1 MGSARAPRAVR
12 RALAPNPNVV
22 ARSAVQS
29 APPDANDE
37 GVVGCARGG
46 RAPHFYLMQL
56 LEIKNLKM
64 DFGKNAEALRAIDD
78 VSFTIGAGETVCLV
92 GESGCGKTVTA
103 LSIARLVPTPP
114 ANYVGGEILLNGRD
128 TLKMSARE
136 LQQIRGGVVS
146 YVFQDPGASLNPV
159 FRIGNQIKES
169 LKLHKPEKANDAEVI
184 RLLKLVGI
192 PAPESRIKNYPFE
205 MSGGMQQRV
214 MIAMALASE
223 PKLLVAD
230 EPTTALDV
238 TIQAQILDLLS
249 ELKQRLG
256 MAILLITHN
265 LGIVG
270 DMADRVAVMYAGQ
283 IVELAP
289 AKELLH
295 RPLHPYTKALM
306 NSVPKL
312 GATIRWGEATD
323 EPGLA
328 SKTARE
334 DARPTRLQSIPGNVP
349 RIGNFPP
356 GCRFAPRCPIAKPEC
371 SEKIPELLEVE
382 PGRFVRCP
390 FWK

>member
-1 MGSARAPRAVR
+1 MP
-12 RALAPNPNVV
+12 
-22 ARSAVQS
+22 
-29 APPDANDE
+29 
-37 GVVGCARGG
+37 
-46 RAPHFYLMQL
+46 L

-64 DFGKNAEALRAIDD
+64 DFGKNAAALRAIDG
-78 VSFTIGAGETVCLV
+78 VSLAIGAGETVCLV

-103 LSIARLVPTPP
+103 LSIGRLVPSPP
-114 ANYVGGEILLNGRD
+114 ANYISGEILLDGRD
-128 TLKMSARE
+128 VLKMSKSE
-136 LQQIRGGVVS
+136 LQDIRGGVVS
-146 YVFQDPGASLNPV
+146 YVFQEPGAALNPV
-159 FRIGNQIKES
+159 FRVGNQIKES
-169 LKLHKPEKANDAEVI
+169 LKLHRPEKANDAEVI

-192 PAPESRIKNYPFE
+192 PAPESRIRNYPFE

-238 TIQAQILDLLS
+238 TIQAQILDLLR

-283 IVELAP
+283 VVEMAP
-289 AKELLH
+289 ARELLR
-295 RPLHPYTKALM
+295 RPLHPYTRALM

-312 GATIRWGEATD
+312 AG
-323 EPGLA
+323 
-328 SKTARE
+328 
-334 DARPTRLQSIPGNVP
+334 DAGRLSAIPGNVP

-356 GCRFAPRCPIAKPEC
+356 GCRFYPRCPSARPEC
-371 SEKIPELLEVE
+371 ANKLPDLAEVE
-382 PGRFVRCP
+382 PGRWTRCLYA
-390 FWK
+390 KELK

>member
-1 MGSARAPRAVR
+1 M
-12 RALAPNPNVV
+12 N
-22 ARSAVQS
+22 
-29 APPDANDE
+29 
-37 GVVGCARGG
+37 
-46 RAPHFYLMQL
+46 L

-64 DFGKNAEALRAIDD
+64 DFGRNAGALRAIDD
-78 VSFTIGAGETVCLV
+78 VSLAIGAGETVCLV

-103 LSIARLVPTPP
+103 LSIGKLVPTPP

-128 TLKMSARE
+128 VLKLSNDE
-136 LQQIRGGVVS
+136 LRSIRGGVVS
-146 YVFQDPGASLNPV
+146 YVFQEPGASLNPV
-159 FRIGNQIKES
+159 FRVGNQIKES
-169 LKLHKPEKANDAEVI
+169 LKLHRPAKATNEEVI

-192 PAPESRIKNYPFE
+192 PAPESRIRNYPFE

-238 TIQAQILDLLS
+238 TIQAQILELLS
-249 ELKQRLG
+249 DLKQRLG

-283 IVELAP
+283 IVELSP
-289 AKELLH
+289 AKELLR
-295 RPLHPYTKALM
+295 RPLHPYTRALM
-306 NSVPKL
+306 ASVPKL
-312 GATIRWGEATD
+312 RG
-323 EPGLA
+323 
-328 SKTARE
+328 
-334 DARPTRLQSIPGNVP
+334 DADRLSAIPGNVP

-371 SEKIPELLEVE
+371 SRKNPDLVEVE
-382 PGRFVRCP
+382 AGRFVRCP
-390 FWK
+390 FWKTP

>member
-1 MGSARAPRAVR
+1 M
-12 RALAPNPNVV
+12 N
-22 ARSAVQS
+22 
-29 APPDANDE
+29 
-37 GVVGCARGG
+37 
-46 RAPHFYLMQL
+46 L

-64 DFGKNAEALRAIDD
+64 DFGKNADALRAVDG
-78 VSFTIGAGETVCLV
+78 VSLTIGTGETVCLV

-128 TLKMSARE
+128 TLKMSSRE

-146 YVFQDPGASLNPV
+146 YVFQDPTASLNPV
-159 FRIGNQIKES
+159 FRIGNQIRES
-169 LKLHKPEKANDAEVI
+169 LKLHKPEKANDAEVV

-205 MSGGMQQRV
+205 LSGGMQQRV

-283 IVELAP
+283 IVELSP
-289 AKELLH
+289 ARELLR
-295 RPLHPYTKALM
+295 RPLHPYTRALM

-312 GATIRWGEATD
+312 RG
-323 EPGLA
+323 
-328 SKTARE
+328 
-334 DARPTRLQSIPGNVP
+334 DADRLSAIPGNVP

-390 FWK
+390 FWKNV

>member
-1 MGSARAPRAVR
+1 M
-12 RALAPNPNVV
+12 N
-22 ARSAVQS
+22 
-29 APPDANDE
+29 
-37 GVVGCARGG
+37 
-46 RAPHFYLMQL
+46 L

-64 DFGKNAEALRAIDD
+64 DFGKNAAALRAIDGI
-78 VSFTIGAGETVCLV
+78 SLSINAGETVSLV

-103 LSIARLVPTPP
+103 LSIGKLVPTPP
-114 ANYVGGEILLNGRD
+114 ANYVGGEILLNGTD
-128 TLKMSARE
+128 VLKMSGEALRS
-136 LQQIRGGVVS
+136 IRGGVVS
-146 YVFQDPGASLNPV
+146 YIFQEPGAALNPV

-169 LKLHKPEKANDAEVI
+169 LKLHRPEKATNEEVI

-192 PAPESRIKNYPFE
+192 PAPESRTRNYPFE

-238 TIQAQILDLLS
+238 TIQAQILDLLRD
-249 ELKQRLG
+249 LKQRLG

-283 IVELAP
+283 IVELSP
-289 AKELLH
+289 AKELLR

-306 NSVPKL
+306 ASVPKL
-312 GATIRWGEATD
+312 GG
-323 EPGLA
+323 
-328 SKTARE
+328 
-334 DARPTRLQSIPGNVP
+334 DADRLSAIPGSVP

-356 GCRFAPRCPIAKPEC
+356 GCRFAPRCAIAKPEC
-371 SEKIPELLEVE
+371 SQKNPELVEVE
-382 PGRFVRCP
+382 PGRWVRCP
-390 FWK
+390 FWKTP

>member
-1 MGSARAPRAVR
+1 MP
-12 RALAPNPNVV
+12 
-22 ARSAVQS
+22 
-29 APPDANDE
+29 
-37 GVVGCARGG
+37 
-46 RAPHFYLMQL
+46 L

-64 DFGKNAEALRAIDD
+64 DFGLGADALRAVDG
-78 VSFTIGAGETVCLV
+78 VSLTIGAGETVCLV
-92 GESGCGKTVTA
+92 GESGCGKSVTA
-103 LSIARLVPTPP
+103 LSIAQLVPTPP

-128 TLKMSARE
+128 VLKMSYSE
-136 LQQIRGGVVS
+136 LRGIRGGVVS
-146 YVFQDPGASLNPV
+146 YVFQEPGASLNPV

-169 LKLHKPEKANDAEVI
+169 LKLHKPEKATNDEVI

-205 MSGGMQQRV
+205 MSGGMQKRV
-214 MIAMALASE
+214 MIAIALASE

-238 TIQAQILDLLS
+238 TIQAQILELLHD
-249 ELKQRLG
+249 LKQRLG

-283 IVELAP
+283 IVELSP
-289 AKELLH
+289 AKELLR
-295 RPLHPYTKALM
+295 RPLHPYTKALI

-312 GATIRWGEATD
+312 AGGA
-323 EPGLA
+323 
-328 SKTARE
+328 S
-334 DARPTRLQSIPGNVP
+334 RLSAIPGNVP

-382 PGRFVRCP
+382 PGRWVRCP

>member
-1 MGSARAPRAVR
+1 MP
-12 RALAPNPNVV
+12 
-22 ARSAVQS
+22 
-29 APPDANDE
+29 
-37 GVVGCARGG
+37 
-46 RAPHFYLMQL
+46 L
-56 LEIKNLKM
+56 LEIRNLKM
-64 DFGKNAEALRAIDD
+64 DFGAGPDALRAVDG
-78 VSFTIGAGETVCLV
+78 VSLTIGAGETVCLV

-103 LSIARLVPTPP
+103 LSIARLVPAPP
-114 ANYVGGEILLNGRD
+114 ANYAGGEILLNGRD
-128 TLKMSARE
+128 VLKMPPRE
-136 LQQIRGGVVS
+136 LCDIRGGVVS
-146 YVFQDPGASLNPV
+146 YVFQEPGTSLNPV
-159 FRIGNQIKES
+159 FRVGNQIKES
-169 LKLHKPEKANDAEVI
+169 LKLHKPEKATNEEVI

-238 TIQAQILDLLS
+238 TIQAQILELLHD
-249 ELKQRLG
+249 LKQRLG

-283 IVELAP
+283 IVELSP
-289 AKELLH
+289 AKELLR
-295 RPLHPYTKALM
+295 RPLHPYTRALM

-312 GATIRWGEATD
+312 GGGAD
-323 EPGLA
+323 
-328 SKTARE
+328 
-334 DARPTRLQSIPGNVP
+334 RLSAIPGNVP

-371 SEKIPELLEVE
+371 SEKIPELVEVE
-382 PGRFVRCP
+382 VGRWVRCP
-390 FWK
+390 FWKIN